1 MATYDPGFY
10 GTLNDAGSASA
21 EAVLP
26 LALERL
32 RPLTAVDIGC
42 GTGIWAATLLRLGV
56 DDTIGIDGDYV
67 PREQLRVDDAH
78 FRPVDIGRPF
88 DLGRVFDMA
97 VCVEVAEH
105 LAAERADGFVA
116 DLVKHAPA
124 IVFSA
129 ATPLQGGIH
138 HVNEQWPGYWI
149 RRFEQ
154 HGFTCW
160 DVFRPHIRYD
170 RSVAWIYRQN
180 LMLVL
185 GAGHPGLEDVRED
198 QRLTLPDDGDVSFE
212 YVARYLLDREDGL
225 AATVRRLPRLAS
237 TAVRNRLRR

>member
-1 MATYDPGFY
+1 M
-10 GTLNDAGSASA
+10 
-21 EAVLP
+21 
-26 LALERL
+26 
-32 RPLTAVDIGC
+32 
-42 GTGIWAATLLRLGV
+42 
-56 DDTIGIDGDYV
+56 DG
-67 PREQLRVDDAH
+67 AH

-116 DLVKHAPA
+116 DLVKHASA

-138 HVNEQWPGYWI
+138 HVNEQWPDYWI

-160 DVFRPHIRYD
+160 DVFRPLIRYD

-185 GAGHPGLEDVRED
+185 GPGHPGLEDVRED
-198 QRLTLPDDGDVSFE
+198 QRLTVPDDGDSASSTWPGTCWIGRTAWPQPCDG
-212 YVARYLLDREDGL
+212 YPGSRARQS
-225 AATVRRLPRLAS
+225 ATVSPLDEPCGVTSPRPPFVRSEVHGAIVGENCGRRGPRGQRSGA
-237 TAVRNRLRR
+237 AGAARGDFG